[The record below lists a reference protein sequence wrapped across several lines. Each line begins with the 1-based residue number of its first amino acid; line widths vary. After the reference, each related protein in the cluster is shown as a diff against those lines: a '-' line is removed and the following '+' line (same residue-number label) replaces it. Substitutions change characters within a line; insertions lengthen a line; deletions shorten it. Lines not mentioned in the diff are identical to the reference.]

1 MAIIMHGQ
9 YHLVE
14 FKDLQ
19 KTVHNLKEI
28 LKDLYVRK
36 EQYEKEIE
44 ELKDEIAIL
53 KDDIKSLKDEITS
66 LKLR

>member
-1 MAIIMHGQ
+1 MPKEEYNMAIIMHGQ

-19 KTVHNLKEI
+19 KTVHNLQEI
-28 LKDLYVRK
+28 LKESYVCK
-36 EQYEKEIE
+36 KQYEKDIE
-44 ELKDEIAIL
+44 DLKDEIR
-53 KDDIKSLKDEITS
+53 SLKYDIAS